1 MSIPQNTRI
10 AKLQTQV
17 DNLSYMAS
25 RVSKTA
31 VYRRFSTE
39 SELKNLAFSPTGFD
53 QSQANGLSQIS
64 EGWSGIDEARI
75 DSV

>member
-1 MSIPQNTRI
+1 
-10 AKLQTQV
+10 
-17 DNLSYMAS
+17 MAS